1 MKILVTGADGFT
13 GRHFTKAAEA
23 QKHQVVPLR
32 ADLRDEPALMR
43 EVAEVSP
50 DWVVHL
56 AGIAFVG
63 HDDDAA
69 LYAVNT
75 VGTERL
81 LSALAVLPKPP
92 SKVLLASSANVY
104 GNYKHSPI
112 SEGAPLAPAN
122 HYAASKMAME
132 AMAHN
137 YDGKLPIVI
146 ARPFNYTGVGQ
157 SLSFVIPKL
166 VDHFAR
172 RAPYIE
178 LGNIDVEREFNDV
191 SAVCEMYL
199 RLLGVGVA
207 GQTYNVCTGTV
218 HSLREVVNLL
228 VELTGH
234 NLEIR
239 RNQSYVRTNEVHT
252 LCGDAT
258 KISHLLGEVDL
269 KSGDGALQA
278 TVLSMLRAAAVEQDV
293 PKSTKQ

>member
-1 MKILVTGADGFT
+1 LKILVTGADGFT

-23 QKHQVVPLR
+23 EKHQVVPLR

-50 DWVVHL
+50 EWVVHL

-63 HDDDAA
+63 HDDDAE

-81 LSALAVLPKPP
+81 LSALAALPKRP

-104 GNYKHSPI
+104 GNCKHSPI
-112 SEGAPLAPAN
+112 TESAPFAPAN

-132 AMAHN
+132 AMARN
-137 YDGKLPIVI
+137 YEDKLPLVI

-172 RAPYIE
+172 KATVVE
-178 LGNIDVEREFNDV
+178 LGNIDVQREYNDV
-191 SAVCEMYL
+191 SWVCDAYL
-199 RLLGVGVA
+199 RLLLA
-207 GQTYNVCTGTV
+207 GEPGEAYNVCTGVT
-218 HSLREVVNLL
+218 HGLREVLAVLQQI
-228 VELTGH
+228 TGH
-234 NLEIR
+234 AIEVQLNPAF
-239 RNQSYVRTNEVHT
+239 VRASEVHK
-252 LCGDAT
+252 LCGDPAKLSRIAGESLSAPQASNLNAT
-258 KISHLLGEVDL
+258 
-269 KSGDGALQA
+269 LQR
-278 TVLSMLRAAAVEQDV
+278 MLTQ
-293 PKSTKQ
+293 